1 MGVKQV
7 IVMRNDLN
15 MRKGK
20 MIAQGAHAA
29 MKVFFDRGDLG
40 YYWRSGASGSLFE
53 GEDDPGNPGAFAM
66 LITLTRAM
74 WAWANGSFTKVVV
87 RADSE
92 EQLLDLYRQAR
103 EAHLPVALAWLGT
116 EDSAGKI
123 LADAGVTTTAV
134 DLVADFKAAVRD
146 TLAAGGVDIDA
157 AEPSADW
164 DDSRGRG
171 SGCPDQDSIERAR
184 GDRNRALL
192 VE

>member
-103 EAHLPVALAWLGT
+103 EAHLPVALV
-116 EDSAGKI
+116 EDAGKTEFHGVVTPTCI
-123 LADAGVTTTAV
+123 AIGPADPA
-134 DLVADFKAAVRD
+134 
-146 TLAAGGVDIDA
+146 DIDL
-157 AEPSADW
+157 
-164 DDSRGRG
+164 
-171 SGCPDQDSIERAR
+171 IT
-184 GDRNRALL
+184 GDLKLL
-192 VE
+192 

>member
-92 EQLLDLYRQAR
+92 EQLLDLNADPYEKTHFTNDPKYASK
-103 EAHLPVALAWLGT
+103 LAKLRKEYKTKWFP
-116 EDSAGKI
+116 A
-123 LADAGVTTTAV
+123 AD
-134 DLVADFKAAVRD
+134 
-146 TLAAGGVDIDA
+146 
-157 AEPSADW
+157 
-164 DDSRGRG
+164 
-171 SGCPDQDSIERAR
+171 
-184 GDRNRALL
+184 
-192 VE
+192 